1 MGIAMGM
8 KTVIGAVYINA
19 INIEIEIEIK
29 IDKVIF
35 ATIKII
41 RNGKSL

>member
-1 MGIAMGM
+1 MVIAMGM

-19 INIEIEIEIK
+19 LNIEIEIEIE
-29 IDKVIF
+29 KVIF

-41 RNGKSL
+41 INGKSL